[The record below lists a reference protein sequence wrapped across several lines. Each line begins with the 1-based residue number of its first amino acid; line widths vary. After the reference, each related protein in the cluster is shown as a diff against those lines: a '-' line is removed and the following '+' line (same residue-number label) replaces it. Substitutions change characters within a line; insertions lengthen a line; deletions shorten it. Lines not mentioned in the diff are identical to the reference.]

1 MLRVYNTKVSVSREQ
16 VQFNFFIS
24 IMGTLSNRNTVV
36 IMERRISKNSPAVLI
51 ERARIVCL
59 WLGGASARSISQET
73 GVSLSVV
80 YRWIHRWQEEGT
92 IKSRPYN
99 RRLRKVRWSNDNGL
113 TTTNVIHAASTPR
126 KLPQL
131 PQKIPL
137 PQTALMPLNSTAT
150 KQPKA
155 SMENYYAFQH
165 YHYLKMMQH
174 YLFQPTWFISLP
186 LH

>member
-1 MLRVYNTKVSVSREQ
+1 MD
-16 VQFNFFIS
+16 
-24 IMGTLSNRNTVV
+24 TLFNRNTVA

-80 YRWIHRWQEEGT
+80 YRWIHRWQEEGS

-113 TTTNVIHAASTPR
+113 TTNAASTPG

-131 PQKIPL
+131 PQKMQF
-137 PQTALMPLNSTAT
+137 PQPALMSLNSTST

-155 SMENYYAFQH
+155 PIENYYAFHH

-174 YLFQPTWFISLP
+174 YLFQPAWFTSLP